1 MFSDSANGQNP
12 YQELLIQSSVTYSKV
27 RNKSQNKKLRT
38 FTQLVKSRD
47 YNIEYIKAEVRPIL
61 AQNNLIELDENTSYL
76 DACYTEILHIY
87 IYIKFLAPSIQ
98 LFYIYVSNKGN
109 YFPDLYKQV
118 QTITNQV
125 LKNEDVIA
133 VFF

>member
-1 MFSDSANGQNP
+1 MFSDLANGQNP
-12 YQELLIQSSVTYSKV
+12 YQELLIQSSVSNSKV
-27 RNKSQNKKLRT
+27 KNKSQNKKLRT

-76 DACYTEILHIY
+76 DVCYTEILHIY
-87 IYIKFLAPSIQ
+87 KKFLALSIQ
-98 LFYIYVSNKGN
+98 LFYIYVSNQGT

-125 LKNEDVIA
+125 QKNEDVIA